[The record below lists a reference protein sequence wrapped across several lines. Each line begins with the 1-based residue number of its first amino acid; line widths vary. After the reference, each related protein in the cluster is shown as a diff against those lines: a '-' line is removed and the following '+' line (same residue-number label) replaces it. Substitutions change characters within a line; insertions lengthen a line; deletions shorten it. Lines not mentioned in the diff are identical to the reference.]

1 MPYPGRSRDLAD
13 TLSDEALSCVYPL
26 PVRESLGFML
36 AYHENGYLLRSAAK
50 DFPNFNHIMH
60 DSFMD
65 IKMEQH
71 YGLHH
76 EDNFGGGHMVDVH
89 VDHSP
94 HQSPPN
100 EYGDFQFGSTHAHLD
115 PLYNRPMQ
123 SSFSSPQPLHPLVT
137 MPQWPS
143 QITKPSE
150 NSPPTVMPLHRP
162 ILPLSK
168 TTDAVPKL
176 TPSPAPEKKKPAHS
190 TSTSRR
196 TLTDSDRR
204 RMCEYHSDNPN
215 VKQTEIGGECKASTV

>member
-1 MPYPGRSRDLAD
+1 
-13 TLSDEALSCVYPL
+13 
-26 PVRESLGFML
+26 ML
-36 AYHENGYLLRSAAK
+36 AYQENVCVVPKQARDVFDCYQ
-50 DFPNFNHIMH
+50 IMH
-60 DSFMD
+60 DSFVD
-65 IKMEQH
+65 VKMEQHH

-76 EDNFGGGHMVDVH
+76 ENNFGAGDMVDIH
-89 VDHSP
+89 ADQSP

-100 EYGDFQFGSTHAHLD
+100 EYGDFQFGSTHIQLD

-123 SSFSSPQPLHPLVT
+123 SSFSTPQPLQPLIT

-143 QITKPSE
+143 QITNPSE
-150 NSPPTVMPLHRP
+150 NNSSPPPTTSSHRP

-176 TPSPAPEKKKPAHS
+176 TASPVPERKSLHS

-215 VKQTEIGGECKASTV
+215 VKQTEIGGK